1 MDPLAPVAM
10 VSITDPGAAFASKEA
25 REEYRRTRNPA
36 LWKHSADRKAAVFMV
51 SPLSAEA
58 AVKLAGFD
66 PVTAPVL
73 AFRLCVLSIM
83 LPNGDVM
90 TAAQEHHYLF
100 GCAIAPESWVAEVAA
115 KVGPRRVSEIGEAAL
130 RLAMLEDADP
140 LLQPPGQSPP
150 S

>member
-1 MDPLAPVAM
+1 MDPLAPVQM
-10 VSITDPGAAFASKEA
+10 VSVTDPGAAFASKEA

-36 LWKHSADRKAAVFMV
+36 LWSHSPERKAAVFVV

-58 AVKLAGFD
+58 AVKLAAFD
-66 PVTAPVL
+66 VVTSPVF
-73 AFRLCVLSIM
+73 AFRLCVLSVA

-90 TAAQEHHYLF
+90 TASVEHHYLF
-100 GCAIAPESWVAEVAA
+100 GCPIAPESWVAEVAA

-130 RLAMLEDADP
+130 RLAMQDDADP
-140 LLQPPGQSPP
+140 LLQPPGQPPP